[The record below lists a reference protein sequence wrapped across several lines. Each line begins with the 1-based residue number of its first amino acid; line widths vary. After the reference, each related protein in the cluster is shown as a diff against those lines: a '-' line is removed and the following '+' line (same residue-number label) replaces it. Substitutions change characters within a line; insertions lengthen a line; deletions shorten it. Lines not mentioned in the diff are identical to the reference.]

1 MSYKLANVS
10 GRSVLVNGDDYFDL
24 AKISEGNVSSD
35 PSQVVN
41 SLGAI
46 SKLYKQIDQ
55 FDASGSLK
63 DVQMGPPV
71 TGSRNCFAIGLN
83 YRNHAEES
91 GMEIPPFPMIFTK
104 HTSCING
111 PFDNIEMRSDI
122 VDYEAE
128 LVVVIGKQGKNISN
142 DEAWNHVAGL
152 TVGQDISD
160 RSVQFHATPPQ
171 FNLGKSFDTF
181 GPIGPIL
188 VSPDQFEDKS
198 SLNLEC
204 SVNGELRQKD
214 NTNDLIFDIP
224 YIISYVSEFI
234 TLEPGDLIF
243 TGTPAGVGA
252 TQGKLLKDGDILSTT
267 ISGIGTIE
275 NKCVRIS
282 DHANASYIPE
292 FIKGKM
298 PDNNQD

>member
-46 SKLYKQIDQ
+46 SKLYEQIDQ

-63 DVQMGPPV
+63 DVKMGPPI
-71 TGSRNCFAIGLN
+71 TGSRNCFAVGLN
-83 YRNHAEES
+83 YRNHAEEA

>member
-1 MSYKLANVS
+1 MSYKLANINGNS
-10 GRSVLVNGDDYFDL
+10 ALVNGDAYFDL
-24 AKISEGNVSSD
+24 AVISEGNVSSD
-35 PSQVVN
+35 PSKVIN
-41 SLGAI
+41 SLDAI
-46 SKLYKQIDQ
+46 SKLYAQIDQ
-55 FDASGSLK
+55 FNPSGSLK
-63 DVQMGPPV
+63 DVKMGPPI
-71 TGSRNCFAIGLN
+71 TGSRNCFAVGLN

-188 VSPDQFEDKS
+188 VSPDEFEDKN
-198 SLNLEC
+198 SLDLEC

-224 YIISYVSEFI
+224 YIISYISEFI

-267 ISGIGTIE
+267 IEGIGRME

-282 DHANASYIPE
+282 DHSNASFIPE
-292 FIKGKM
+292 FVKGKM
-298 PDNNQD
+298 PNNDQD

>member
-46 SKLYKQIDQ
+46 SKLYEQIDQ

-71 TGSRNCFAIGLN
+71 TGSRNCFAVGLN

-128 LVVVIGKQGKNISN
+128 LVVVIGKRGKNISN

>member
-46 SKLYKQIDQ
+46 SKLYEQIDQ

-71 TGSRNCFAIGLN
+71 TGSRNCFAVGLN

>member
-10 GRSVLVNGDDYFDL
+10 GRSVLVNGDHYFDL

-71 TGSRNCFAIGLN
+71 TGSRNCFAVGLN

-267 ISGIGTIE
+267 IEGIGSME

-292 FIKGKM
+292 FVKGKM

>member
-1 MSYKLANVS
+1 MSYKLANAS
-10 GRSVLVNGDDYFDL
+10 GRSVLVNGDHYFDL

-71 TGSRNCFAIGLN
+71 TGSRNCFAVGLN

-152 TVGQDISD
+152 TIGQDISD
-160 RSVQFHATPPQ
+160 RSVQFHSTPPQ

-267 ISGIGTIE
+267 IEGIGSME

-292 FIKGKM
+292 FVKGKM

>member
-10 GRSVLVNGDDYFDL
+10 GRSVLVNGDHYFDL

-71 TGSRNCFAIGLN
+71 TGSRNCFAVGLN

-214 NTNDLIFDIP
+214 NTND
-224 YIISYVSEFI
+224 
-234 TLEPGDLIF
+234 
-243 TGTPAGVGA
+243 
-252 TQGKLLKDGDILSTT
+252 
-267 ISGIGTIE
+267 
-275 NKCVRIS
+275 
-282 DHANASYIPE
+282 
-292 FIKGKM
+292 
-298 PDNNQD
+298 